1 MSQLQLIDWVTPEA
15 LVLSL
20 LGTLDAPSCR
30 TVAAHLRRLLGQWS
44 GIAITVDLSGVAKA
58 DAEALEALCLDLV
71 AHRYHGGALN
81 LACPSEACLPTL
93 KQLKLDYLPRLTPA
107 RSLAGVTA

>member
-20 LGTLDAPSCR
+20 IGELDGPSCR
-30 TVAAHLRRLLGQWS
+30 KVEAHLRQLLSQWP
-44 GIAITVDLSGVAKA
+44 GIAITVDLSAVETA
-58 DAEALEALCLDLV
+58 DPEALESLCLDLV
-71 AHRYHGGALN
+71 AHRHHGGALH

-93 KQLKLDYLPRLTPA
+93 KQLNLAYLPKLTPA
-107 RSLAGVTA
+107 RSLAGVKA